1 MNQWVTLSRAPQVSN
16 DSDGY
21 FEDLSPAG
29 AWAAIEPQGSAG
41 DGRTQ
46 SHIVTMRYRSDV
58 TIDTRI
64 VHGTRELFVRSV
76 QNVNEGNREIVCV
89 CEEVIA

>member
-1 MNQWVTLSRAPQVSN
+1 MNQYVTLSRSPQTSN
-16 DSDGY
+16 DSDGFY
-21 FEDLSPAG
+21 EDLSPAG
-29 AWAAIEPQGSAG
+29 AWVAIDPQGSIG

-46 SHIVTMRYRSDV
+46 SHVVTMRYRSDV
-58 TIDTRI
+58 TVDTRL

-76 QNVNEGNREIVCV
+76 QNVNEANNQIVCV

>member
-1 MNQWVTLSRAPQVSN
+1 MAQLVTLARAPQVSN
-16 DSDGY
+16 DADGY
-21 FEDLSPAG
+21 YEDLSPSQ
-29 AWAAIEPQGSAG
+29 AWVAIEPQGSAG

-58 TIDTRI
+58 TIDTRLTY
-64 VHGTRELFVRSV
+64 GTRYLFVRSV
-76 QNVNEGNREIVCV
+76 QNVNEANDQMVCV